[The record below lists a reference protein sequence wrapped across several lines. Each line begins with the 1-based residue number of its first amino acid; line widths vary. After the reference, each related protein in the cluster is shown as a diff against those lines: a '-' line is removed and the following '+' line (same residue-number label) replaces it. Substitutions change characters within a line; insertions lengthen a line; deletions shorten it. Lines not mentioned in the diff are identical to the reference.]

1 MLSGKCQ
8 ITGRDY
14 GLILSWSLNTHCRL
28 NFEIDSLK
36 QIFGLAP
43 LSAQG
48 KLWLLKIEQE
58 PGIGKA

>member
-1 MLSGKCQ
+1 MH
-8 ITGRDY
+8 Y
-14 GLILSWSLNTHCRL
+14 RL